1 MLKGEDGEKNPL
13 VEVTVKIKEEL
24 RNYVQEF
31 GLWPGE
37 SLSLMGHYNGRTFL
51 SPVRLDFAIDF
62 LDMDIG
68 GIFFLGIFLTLW
80 YMYFIAGNS
89 YVVCSK
95 NRDPRIQ
102 NPNLP

>member
-1 MLKGEDGEKNPL
+1 M
-13 VEVTVKIKEEL
+13 
-24 RNYVQEF
+24 R
-31 GLWPGE
+31 
-37 SLSLMGHYNGRTFL
+37 RTFL

-68 GIFFLGIFLTLW
+68 GIFLTLW